1 MEENKKTKV
10 WLYAVILFT
19 SAFLILMFTAY
30 SQIKMNKS
38 LDRYKNQI
46 YSKETEKNEY
56 LENFTSA
63 QEMNK
68 KLNEEI
74 NDLKKE
80 KTELENEVFLL
91 KVELENSKEMQ
102 ENKDAAVEA
111 LLNGMSEYLNGNTVE
126 SAGYLKNID
135 NSGLEG
141 SALELFNGLSS
152 RVYSE
157 AGEILYNDGFRLYK
171 RGDNQEAAAK
181 LLLST
186 QYAPSESFSGKCM
199 FYLAYA
205 ELKIGNK
212 TSALEHMNRVITDYP
227 SSGYLKSAKIFVEK
241 YKE

>member
-74 NDLKKE
+74 NDLKNE

-102 ENKDAAVEA
+102 EKKDAAVEA

-135 NSGLEG
+135 DSGLEG
-141 SALELFNGLSS
+141 STLELFNGLSS

-171 RGDNQEAAAK
+171 RGDNEEAAAK

-205 ELKIGNK
+205 ELKSGNK
-212 TSALEHMNRVITDYP
+212 TAALEHMNRVIAEYP